1 MQELLLET
9 LETHTDDMEILPEHK
24 PQADSLLMWYKS
36 LTGKPGVFDEWGL
49 DSG

>member
-24 PQADSLLMWYKS
+24 QQPDRAPSDVVK
-36 LTGKPGVFDEWGL
+36 KPDRKTVF
-49 DSG
+49 